1 MLAFAFENP
10 YFQSDCKD
18 TVFPL
23 KVKTDFSH
31 FFDQAG
37 KRGKSLPRG
46 ENGITFYCLLA
57 GRVFSYDT

>member
-23 KVKTDFSH
+23 KVKKEFSH
-31 FFDQAG
+31 FFQAG
-37 KRGKSLPRG
+37 RKKGEEATEGQKSELLC
-46 ENGITFYCLLA
+46 IT
-57 GRVFSYDT
+57 